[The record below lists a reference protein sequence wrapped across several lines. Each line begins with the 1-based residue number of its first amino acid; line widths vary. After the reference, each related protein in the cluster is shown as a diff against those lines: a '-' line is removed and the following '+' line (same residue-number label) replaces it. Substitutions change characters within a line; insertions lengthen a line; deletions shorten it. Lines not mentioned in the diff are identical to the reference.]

1 MLVPA
6 SQLQAGHI
14 VAPVAVPVG
23 TPRPLGWLEEH
34 AHDLRA
40 ADAEIRREQAV
51 ECVVEFRERGVI
63 GEGLLV
69 EREVGHWLQALGLR
83 AALLASQ
90 VPRLVADS
98 SQIGDQGKR

>member
-1 MLVPA
+1 M
-6 SQLQAGHI
+6 
-14 VAPVAVPVG
+14 PVG

-34 AHDLRA
+34 AHNLRA

-51 ECVVEFRERGVI
+51 QCVVEHRERDVV

-69 EREVGHWLQALGLR
+69 ERKVGNRLQALGLG
-83 AALLASQ
+83 AALLAGQ

-98 SQIGDQGKR
+98 A